1 MTYVKKMTL
10 FEVPPLMVFEYD
22 GDMNK
27 LLEYTSNVEYEQ
39 TPGNLKSID
48 HYILDHNELSDLK
61 KVEFTYVFSS
71 LEE

>member
-10 FEVPPLMVFEYD
+10 FEVPPLMVFEYG

-48 HYILDHNELSDLK
+48 HYILDNN
-61 KVEFTYVFSS
+61 
-71 LEE
+71 